1 MRKKEADG
9 GLRKRLFYA
18 VQHSEGDWDVYAK
31 EQALEMF
38 HGQILNPLARKNRC
52 FSEKIGQIPNV
63 ASGGRHFQPTSGE
76 RRFVCN
82 CCKNKTPFSPTTTP
96 TNHHKH
102 MFFNLVIK
110 LL

>member
-1 MRKKEADG
+1 VAPPPGSKGLIPKVRKKEADG

-52 FSEKIGQIPNV
+52 FSRENRPDPKCG
-63 ASGGRHFQPTSGE
+63 
-76 RRFVCN
+76 
-82 CCKNKTPFSPTTTP
+82 
-96 TNHHKH
+96 
-102 MFFNLVIK
+102 
-110 LL
+110 